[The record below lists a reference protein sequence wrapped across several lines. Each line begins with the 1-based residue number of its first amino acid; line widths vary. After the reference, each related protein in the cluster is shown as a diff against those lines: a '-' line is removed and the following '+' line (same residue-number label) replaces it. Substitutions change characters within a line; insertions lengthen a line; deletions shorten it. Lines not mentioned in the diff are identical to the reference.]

1 MFDGDLLMMFGDKA
15 AGAYFG
21 MKFKTGY
28 VGVLDKAKFFVPG
41 VNLKSYYIDNTVL
54 QGTND
59 DWATFTDIYT
69 VEDTV
74 SSGWNYVN
82 FEDPTT

>member
-59 DWATFTDIYT
+59 DWATNDELYV

-74 SSGWNYVN
+74 SSGWNYVEFN
-82 FEDPTT
+82 DAAT

>member
-28 VGVLDKAKFFVPG
+28 VGVLEKIKFFIPGDKA
-41 VNLKSYYIDNTVL
+41 KSYYIDNTVL